1 MMKQSD
7 WADFPKENVLY
18 QLDVVFKNENA
29 ESEDK
34 QYSIVHYA
42 AFFKDNNWID
52 ANSFEHI
59 IIQDAFQISYAPWYK
74 V

>member
-7 WADFPKENVLY
+7 WADFPRENVLY

-42 AFFKDNNWID
+42 AFFFLK
-52 ANSFEHI
+52 I
-59 IIQDAFQISYAPWYK
+59 IIGLMPTRLSIL
-74 V
+74 